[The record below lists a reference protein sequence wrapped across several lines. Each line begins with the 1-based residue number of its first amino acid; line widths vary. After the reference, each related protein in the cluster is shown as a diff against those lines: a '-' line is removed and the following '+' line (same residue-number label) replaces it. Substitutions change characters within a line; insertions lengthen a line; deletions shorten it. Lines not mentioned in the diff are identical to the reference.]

1 MLTVLQ
7 KWRSTQAGKS
17 TQLIKKKKE
26 IGSWGLYVAAL
37 NI

>member
-17 TQLIKKKKE
+17 TQLIKKKE